1 MDKNTVIGFV
11 LIGALTVG
19 YLFYQNNENAK
30 ARRAREQAE
39 QQAAQQAAEAA
50 KGEAAKAPE
59 LPAELKPESVGQET
73 VPTTLPAGQAL
84 PTSPVVNEWPAQPV
98 KGEEYEIRPP
108 GGNYVLTFAGAGA
121 GLKKATLLKYFAD
134 WQHTVP
140 LVVLDECA
148 DGSSLM
154 MTDPRDKAGLP
165 LSAVNYELMSRDNK
179 HIEFRHTFSD
189 GLEVTKRFEC
199 PQGAYHIVLKVTLRN
214 TSNRP
219 LPQTYEL
226 SGGVRVVPEIGTD
239 PRYLSGMIAT
249 LENKSVK
256 IVRKA
261 PSDLKKKENGVVK
274 PKDSPVTNNVLMP
287 IVWAGSADKYFAA
300 MLAPLPPEGSDST
313 QWIENARLRVLL
325 ESEVRPKDN
334 VRFDNAAASMTTKE
348 ITLDP
353 GAQASHD
360 YMLFVGPKDTSLFA
374 KPEYRMFARVVDY
387 GWFDFISVGLL
398 YLLKL
403 FYKVIPNYGVGIIL
417 LTLVVRVLVHPLT
430 KKSQISMYSMQR
442 LAPEIKK
449 LQEKYKHDKQRLGR
463 EQMQLFKEHGVNPMG
478 GCLPLLLQFPILIGL
493 YRALELSIDL
503 RDAPFLFWVHDLS
516 RPDTINP
523 AGSFPINILPIAM
536 VISWIVQ
543 QKMMPKPPDPQQRRQ
558 QMIMAIVTT
567 AMFGFIFYSM
577 ASGLTL
583 YWFVSTML
591 GIGEQKIIQRSI
603 RKMDAAKETKAAAKR

>member
-1 MDKNTVIGFV
+1 MDKNTILGFV

-39 QQAAQQAAEAA
+39 QQAPPQTPPQAVGAA
-50 KGEAAKAPE
+50 KGAAAWAPE
-59 LPAELKPESVGQET
+59 APELKPENVGQEP
-73 VPTTLPAGQAL
+73 VPTTLPDGQPPPASSVLL
-84 PTSPVVNEWPAQPV
+84 PRTASPVLNEWPAQPV
-98 KGEEYEIRPP
+98 VGEEYEIRPP

-134 WQHTVP
+134 WQHTIP
-140 LVVLDECA
+140 LTVLDECA
-148 DGSSLM
+148 DGSSLT
-154 MTDPRDKAGLP
+154 MTDPKGEAGLP
-165 LSAVNYELMSRDNK
+165 LSALNYELASRDNK

-189 GLEVTKRFEC
+189 GLEVTKRFEF
-199 PQGAYHIVLKVTLRN
+199 PDGAYHILLKVTLRN
-214 TSNRP
+214 TSDKPIN
-219 LPQTYEL
+219 QTYEL
-226 SGGVRVVPEIGTD
+226 SGGVRVVPEAGTD

-249 LENKSVK
+249 LENNSVK
-256 IVRKA
+256 IARKT
-261 PSDLKKKENGVVK
+261 PSDLKRKEDGVVK
-274 PKDSPVTNNVLMP
+274 PKDFPVANNALMP

-313 QWIENARLRVLL
+313 KWIENAHLRVLL
-325 ESEVRPKDN
+325 ESETQPKKN

-348 ITLDP
+348 ITLEP

-360 YMLFVGPKDTSLFA
+360 YMLFLGPKDTSLFA
-374 KPEYRMFARVVDY
+374 NPEYRMFARVVDY
-387 GWFDFISVGLL
+387 GWFDFISAGLL

-403 FYKVIPNYGVGIIL
+403 FHKVIPNYGVGIIL

-430 KKSQISMYSMQR
+430 KKSQISMYNMQR

-449 LQEKYKHDKQRLGR
+449 LQEKHKHDKQRLGR

-543 QKMMPKPPDPQQRRQ
+543 QKMMP
-558 QMIMAIVTT
+558 
-567 AMFGFIFYSM
+567 
-577 ASGLTL
+577 
-583 YWFVSTML
+583 
-591 GIGEQKIIQRSI
+591 
-603 RKMDAAKETKAAAKR
+603 